1 MPAPRG
7 THRRAGPIRSTQPE
21 ASSPY
26 PVALRLGGRDCLVV
40 GGGPVAEGKGGGL
53 LEAGARVTI
62 VSPVVTERLRA
73 WIEQGRCRHVA
84 RAYRPRD
91 VVGRSI
97 ALVATGDARVT
108 ARVHRDARRAG
119 VLVNAAD
126 DPERCDFFLPAV
138 LRRGRLVV
146 AVSTGGASPT
156 LARVVR
162 DELERLVPESYAVL
176 LEVVAG
182 VRADVRRRQGAVP
195 ADRWRAAIDE
205 RLRALVAEGQL
216 EDATALLSTRLAG

>member
-1 MPAPRG
+1 M
-7 THRRAGPIRSTQPE
+7 HRRARPVRSTQPE
-21 ASSPY
+21 VSSPY

-40 GGGPVAEGKGGGL
+40 GGGPVAEGKVRGL

-62 VSPVVTERLRA
+62 VSPSVTGHLRA
-73 WIEQGRCRHVA
+73 WIEQGRCRHLA

-91 VVGRSI
+91 VVGRAI
-97 ALVATGDARVT
+97 ALVATGDAQVT

-126 DPERCDFFLPAV
+126 DPERSDFFLPAV

-182 VRADVRRRQGAVP
+182 VRADVRRRQGTVP

-205 RLRALVAEGQL
+205 RLRALVAEGQV
-216 EDATALLSTRLAG
+216 ENATALLAARLAG